1 HMLTYDVLLGYP
13 DWDRPNTI
21 SIHDK
26 SGRSIFTSRGVTDPI
41 LPDEQGAPHAGHQWL
56 AYSAP
61 GRVEGDVVYA
71 HSGRQE
77 DFLRLKKMGID
88 VT

>member
-1 HMLTYDVLLGYP
+1 HMLTYDVLIGYP
-13 DWDRPNTI
+13 DWDRPNTL
-21 SIHDK
+21 SIHDA

-41 LPDEQGAPHAGHQWL
+41 LPDEQGALHAGHQWL

-61 GRVEGDVVYA
+61 GRVKGDVIYA
-71 HSGRQE
+71 HSGKRE
-77 DFLRLKKMGID
+77 DFLRLKMMGID